1 MTQIIEPVFAL
12 PIPVPLNGLTK
23 DMPFWLVVLL
33 VVGIPIVYVIIQMVI
48 RAVTRKQRKRY
59 EDELWEK
66 NSKKDDDAA

>member
-1 MTQIIEPVFAL
+1 MTHIIEPIFAL

-23 DMPFWLVVLL
+23 DMPFWLVILL
-33 VVGIPIVYVIIQMVI
+33 VVGLPILYVIIQLVV
-48 RAVTRKQRKRY
+48 RAATKKQRKRY